1 MARGPLQGDECATC
15 GLLYERFRDVSV
27 SFVEAYQEVF
37 AESVEACAA
46 GNYARPA
53 SRRAV
58 LGRMHEY
65 KIKAW
70 KAHRDRCAE
79 AADAYEVPF

>member
-1 MARGPLQGDECATC
+1 MARGPLQGDECTAC

-27 SFVEAYQEVF
+27 SFAEAYQEVF
-37 AESVEACAA
+37 AESIAACAE

-65 KIKAW
+65 KQKAW
-70 KAHRDRCAE
+70 RDHQLRCAE
-79 AADAYEVPF
+79 AAESVPF

>member
-1 MARGPLQGDECATC
+1 MLSTRRIPQLARVERATLLNRMARGPLQGDECATC

-46 GNYARPA
+46 GN
-53 SRRAV
+53 
-58 LGRMHEY
+58 
-65 KIKAW
+65 
-70 KAHRDRCAE
+70 
-79 AADAYEVPF
+79 